1 MRGDLSLAVDRA
13 RYMYE
18 SAKDMN
24 SNFGIALANQA
35 IGQAYTASY
44 IQDKALSSY
53 LDALHH
59 LSPNN
64 PQTYRLL
71 VKISTLL
78 QQMNRL
84 EEAMTYVNP
93 LNQLLEQ
100 QPEHPLAI
108 PILIENATYYISLG
122 DQQTALRYLQKAD
135 SIYQNHTHSRFLTL
149 QNYFFILNTPYF
161 RLIIRQRR

>member
-1 MRGDLSLAVDRA
+1 
-13 RYMYE
+13 MYE

-84 EEAMTYVNP
+84 EEAMTYVSPNIRSP
-93 LNQLLEQ
+93 
-100 QPEHPLAI
+100 
-108 PILIENATYYISLG
+108 
-122 DQQTALRYLQKAD
+122 
-135 SIYQNHTHSRFLTL
+135 F
-149 QNYFFILNTPYF
+149 PYS
-161 RLIIRQRR
+161 

>member
-71 VKISTLL
+71 
-78 QQMNRL
+78 
-84 EEAMTYVNP
+84 
-93 LNQLLEQ
+93 
-100 QPEHPLAI
+100 
-108 PILIENATYYISLG
+108 
-122 DQQTALRYLQKAD
+122 
-135 SIYQNHTHSRFLTL
+135 
-149 QNYFFILNTPYF
+149 
-161 RLIIRQRR
+161 